1 MFFYGRFLLAVIV
14 VVFRVAPKLSFFLL
28 PLRTYLFYGSNY
40 MHFVYLLQC
49 SDGSLYTGSTNDL
62 ERRVKEHNGSK
73 RGARYTKT
81 RRPVVLKYFEKCRT
95 LAKARSR
102 EAEIKRMTRGEKIK
116 LFA

>member
-1 MFFYGRFLLAVIV
+1 
-14 VVFRVAPKLSFFLL
+14 
-28 PLRTYLFYGSNY
+28 

-49 SDGSLYTGSTNDL
+49 RDGSLYAGATDDL

-81 RRPVVLKYFEKCRT
+81 RRPVVLRYFEKCRT
-95 LAKARSR
+95 LAKARAR
-102 EAEIKRMTRGEKIK
+102 EAEIKRMTRSEKLR